1 MSVLTQQL
9 KLQLT
14 DHIHFSEAPAKLRGW
29 HLLVSQSICTQVMRQ
44 LARSIT
50 PCVRRTQ
57 AASQLNTNHTWS
69 VRWGI
74 RPSLS
79 GGMMQGELTGGRI
92 LPIRLDRLRV
102 GAWICH
108 STSHMKAPD
117 RSSEWYQSIISLVSV
132 LKQQLQAQANRS
144 YALQ

>member
-1 MSVLTQQL
+1 
-9 KLQLT
+9 
-14 DHIHFSEAPAKLRGW
+14 
-29 HLLVSQSICTQVMRQ
+29 MRHQ
-44 LARSIT
+44 GKPLGR
-50 PCVRRTQ
+50 
-57 AASQLNTNHTWS
+57 
-69 VRWGI
+69 
-74 RPSLS
+74 
-79 GGMMQGELTGGRI
+79 MMQGELTGGRI
-92 LPIRLDRLRV
+92 IQARLDRLRV